1 MKNTITPNI
10 MVRMEGRFAA
20 LAFILALGVC
30 LAPRVANANWAP
42 TQYFPFSSFADNF
55 DGSIEDDTPVTWKNS
70 WRISMTAQGGDLVLS
85 DPLPLGPELALG
97 LNEVWK
103 DGRRIMVK
111 DTSIQA
117 VIKLDNPNSFV
128 GIYSRAQD
136 GSGDGGA
143 YVGNMFPDGEISV
156 SRFGGERHSVKT
168 PLDPVNG
175 EVVLQFDTI
184 GNRIT
189 LTAWDAQQPASVYST
204 TWTDLEGPRP
214 MGFLGLG
221 VGGGGPDALEGK
233 VIVSH
238 FKVERVQ
245 PFFVEDFAD
254 GDASDGNPVKWAPPG
269 EFASGTTGRVVDGS
283 YVLTATEPSSVWVEQ
298 PSSIGDVSIRAVVRG
313 VSITSVA
320 NVIVLFARAQPE
332 ELGGAS
338 YWGSASPMGLQI
350 AMTAADG
357 TRTVMGHHIDWEFTL
372 KPFKND
378 INMQLDVV
386 DRKISLTAWVV
397 GSKKPSPQLIGMAPA
412 ALPPGRVGFYTD
424 APEVA
429 IRSFDAIRIA
439 NSVQP
444 TMDWENS
451 GGKTLRFTVPSGYVL
466 QSRPTFESL
475 EWSDVEGTGLIEIPT
490 SDSAGFF
497 QLRRR

>member
-1 MKNTITPNI
+1 
-10 MVRMEGRFAA
+10 
-20 LAFILALGVC
+20 
-30 LAPRVANANWAP
+30 
-42 TQYFPFSSFADNF
+42 
-55 DGSIEDDTPVTWKNS
+55 
-70 WRISMTAQGGDLVLS
+70 MTAQGGDLVLS

-143 YVGNMFPDGEISV
+143 YVGNMFPDCEISV
-156 SRFGGERHSVKT
+156 SRFCGERHSVKT
-168 PLDPVNG
+168 PLDPVNS

-184 GNRIT
+184 GNQIT
-189 LTAWDAQQPASVYST
+189 LTAWNAQQPASVYST

-254 GDASDGNPVKWAPPG
+254 GDASDGNPVKWAPSV
-269 EFASGTTGRVVDGS
+269 EFASGSTGTVVDRS
-283 YVLTATEPSSVWVEQ
+283 YVLTTTEHTSVWVEQ
-298 PSSIGDVSIRAVVRG
+298 PSSIGDVSVRTVVRG
-313 VSITSVA
+313 LNLSA
-320 NVIVLFARAQPE
+320 LDNVIVLFARGQPE
-332 ELGGAS
+332 ELGGGS
-338 YWGSASPMGLQI
+338 YWGSVGPFGLHI
-350 AMTAADG
+350 AMTANDG
-357 TRTVMGHHIDWEFTL
+357 TRTILGTKLDSSF

-378 INMQLDVV
+378 VNLQLDVV
-386 DRKISLTAWVV
+386 DRKISLTAWAI
-397 GSKKPSPQLIGMAPA
+397 GSTKPSPQLIGMAPA
-412 ALPPGRVGFYTD
+412 ALPPGRVGFFTN
-424 APEVA
+424 APDIA

-439 NSVQP
+439 NSLQP

-466 QSRPTFESL
+466 QSRQTFESL